1 MLAKVLGKH
10 NISDAMQIIAV
21 MKQKK
26 CEPDDFT
33 YAILLNC
40 CDRFRSLE
48 QTKVIHGYITESG
61 KVRDI
66 VTYRLL
72 LQLYLKF
79 NQIQYAID
87 VLKTMTDGGIVCDN
101 KTLTLMLMACAEAKS
116 KYGKLVH
123 QYIIETELE
132 QDIFIKTALVKMYAA
147 SNDITAA
154 MRVFNSVSKPDTHL
168 YTCILQACAN
178 TRSLEYGR
186 QIHKALNSIDG
197 MVANSLIRMYFKC
210 DAIEQAINVFESM
223 DKKQVDNYTYSIMW
237 SGCAKATDLEY
248 GRQLHNYVK
257 QNKIQLDVQAT
268 NSLVEMYAKCNQLEE
283 ALNVLETMTRPD
295 DYTYSI
301 LLSSADNIDTINLI
315 ISRMPMTVSNK
326 NNLIRAYIRCNATR
340 KALSLFHTMDP
351 DDLTCSAMIGAVADL
366 DQGMNLYNYIRQRG
380 IQLMP
385 LSRLALISM
394 FLRYEDIDMGLKL
407 FFDAIRDNIDV
418 NNATVTLVLYTCT
431 KNNLLQDGTRVRGY
445 IEHHWDKWDLIT
457 MTTLIQFN
465 VAAHEID
472 KAMQVFHS
480 LVQKGCELDD
490 TIYTVLLDGIAE
502 RGILS
507 PGVQVY
513 NHMIATKF
521 DPSQNTMAALVD
533 MFGRCGDITQAKN
546 TFDKMLNKWSNV
558 DVVSY
563 TCMILAYGIHG
574 YGKEALQVFN
584 DMISKNIQ
592 PTAVSFSAVLTA
604 CGHAGL
610 VSDATNIFSQ
620 MESVHGIKPQTM
632 HYNCMVDAL
641 ARWGHLEEA
650 ENMIMSMERRDI
662 ITWTS
667 LLGPCKQYNDVERA
681 QRAAVEIK
689 KIAPNDA
696 AARVILAQVYN
707 YSKRHQDAK
716 HEWLEMKSHG
726 IKKTPGITEIDLLNG
741 EPIVTVYARSYP
753 EKYKREIISE
763 MKVVYDQITR
773 DGFVA
778 NTSVVTEDVDD
789 STKQLMLSEHSEKIS
804 LVLGLLKVPQDK
816 EIRLSKNLKVCSDC
830 HSFMK
835 AVSKVRDREI
845 VMRDAKRFH
854 HFKNGKCTCNDKW

>member
-1 MLAKVLGKH
+1 M
-10 NISDAMQIIAV
+10 
-21 MKQKK
+21 
-26 CEPDDFT
+26 
-33 YAILLNC
+33 
-40 CDRFRSLE
+40 
-48 QTKVIHGYITESG
+48 TE
-61 KVRDI
+61 
-66 VTYRLL
+66 
-72 LQLYLKF
+72 
-79 NQIQYAID
+79 
-87 VLKTMTDGGIVCDN
+87 GGIVCDN

-123 QYIIETELE
+123 EYIIETKLE

-154 MRVFNSVSKPDTHL
+154 MHAFNSVSKPDTHL

-178 TRSLEYGR
+178 TQSLEYGR
-186 QIHKALNSIDG
+186 QIHKALHSIDAAI
-197 MVANSLIRMYFKC
+197 ANSLIRMYFKC
-210 DAIEQAINVFESM
+210 DAIEQAINVFEAM
-223 DKKQVDNYTYSIMW
+223 DKKQVDNHTYSIMW

-248 GRQLHNYVK
+248 GRKLHNYVK
-257 QNKIQLDVQAT
+257 KNKIRLDVQAN
-268 NSLVEMYAKCNQLEE
+268 NSLVDMYAKCNQIEE
-283 ALNVLETMTRPD
+283 ALKVLETMTRPD

-315 ISRMPMTVSNK
+315 IARMPMTVSNK
-326 NNLIRAYIRCNATR
+326 NHLIRAYIRCNATH
-340 KALSLFHTMDP
+340 KALSLFHTTEP
-351 DDLTCSAMIGAVADL
+351 DDLTCSAMIGAVTDL
-366 DQGMNLYNYIRQRG
+366 DQGMNLHNYIKQR

-385 LSRLALISM
+385 LSRLAFISM
-394 FLRYEDIDMGLKL
+394 FLHYEDIDMGLKL

-418 NNATVTLVLYTCT
+418 NNATVTLVLNTCT
-431 KNNLLQDGTRVRGY
+431 KNNRIKDGARVRSY

-465 VAAHEID
+465 VATHEID
-472 KAMQVFHS
+472 KAMQVFYS
-480 LVQKGCELDD
+480 LVQKGCLLDN

-513 NHMIATKF
+513 NHMIATSF
-521 DPSQNTMAALVD
+521 DSSQNTMAALVN
-533 MFGRCGDITQAKN
+533 MFGRCGDINQAKD
-546 TFDKMLNKWSNV
+546 TFNNILNKWSNV

-620 MESVHGIKPQTM
+620 MESVYGIKPQTM

-650 ENMIMSMERRDI
+650 ENMIMSMEQRDVV
-662 ITWTS
+662 TWTS
-667 LLGPCKQYNDVERA
+667 LLGPCKQYNDIERA

-696 AARVILAQVYN
+696 AARVVLAQVYN
-707 YSKRHQDAK
+707 YSKRHQDAE

-741 EPIVTVYARSYP
+741 EIVTVYARSYP
-753 EKYKREIISE
+753 EKYKREIVSE

-773 DGFVA
+773 DGFIA

-789 STKQLMLSEHSEKIS
+789 STKQLMLSEHSEKIAI
-804 LVLGLLKVPQDK
+804 VLGLLKVPQDK